1 MGFSHAPDDKKRT
14 GPLNLYKKWEVPVS
28 EIREIKVS
36 SLADGFFLFKHPS
49 HDPKDKDRCDWLIE
63 INYSTEFIYL
73 FKKYCTKNPNVF
85 QFGTEDWEMWN
96 TQKKGIFS
104 KYRTR
109 INKIIFSEGKII
121 NGETLKREKKHFG
134 KIIAPDNAIGAQ
146 TRPES
151 AMVTNFNPPQR
162 THQSRATP
170 NWKQIKQSAR
180 ERAAPMYESPPAD
193 DWQTRRKL
201 SANKKSEREVKA
213 LPVSNIK
220 INQPSYSQAPKKS
233 ELTRPKTD
241 YKSVPVGQH
250 TDITRQLGNLM
261 NPGGGPPRGLR
272 VSREAE
278 ATTDYRTPANK
289 YGGVAIMP
297 GMMPMGHQPNYAE
310 HSSSKPPPLA
320 PKPKPKTKPRF
331 KKCKAEYDYHA
342 NDADEL
348 NMITG
353 DEFEILKDDGSGW
366 ITVKDRMGNTGQV
379 PKNHTDAE

>member
-1 MGFSHAPDDKKRT
+1 
-14 GPLNLYKKWEVPVS
+14 
-28 EIREIKVS
+28 
-36 SLADGFFLFKHPS
+36 
-49 HDPKDKDRCDWLIE
+49 
-63 INYSTEFIYL
+63 
-73 FKKYCTKNPNVF
+73 VF

-109 INKIIFSEGKII
+109 INKIIFSEGKVV
-121 NGETLKREKKHFG
+121 NGETLIREKKHFG

-151 AMVTNFNPPQR
+151 AMVNNFSPPER
-162 THQSRATP
+162 SHQSRATP
-170 NWKQIKQSAR
+170 DWKQIKKSAR
-180 ERAAPMYESPPAD
+180 ERSAPVYESPPAD

-233 ELTRPKTD
+233 QLTRPKTD

-250 TDITRQLGNLM
+250 TDITKQLGNLM

-278 ATTDYRTPANK
+278 ASTDFRTPTNK

-297 GMMPMGHQPNYAE
+297 GMMPMGQQPDYAE
-310 HSSSKPPPLA
+310 HSSSRAPPPLA